1 MASRRLLCLFFPSLV
16 IDRCQREYPA
26 RCTYPFVVVREDN
39 SHLHIVAANTLAI
52 QSGIRPAMRLADART
67 LAPTLQILL
76 DDATAN
82 ARVKQRLT
90 DWCGRYSPLVACDGF
105 DGIVIDVAGCTHL
118 FGTEA
123 TLLADI
129 EARIH
134 RSGYQVRGAIAD
146 TLGAAWALARYGKNT
161 IVSREELPGA
171 LDPLPVA
178 ALRLPHEVIA
188 KLQRLGLSTVTALRR
203 MPRQSLAVR
212 YGPLPVL
219 RLDQAFGYAEEPIAP
234 QHPPAPYR
242 SQRILADPIGT
253 VSAVEYVLL
262 DLLKELCARM
272 EAANLG
278 ARLLQVDCYRVDGSV
293 ASCCIGTSKPVRSI
307 THLMRLFAERLEKV
321 DAGFGIE
328 ALILSVTNVD
338 KLDPAQISLS
348 RLASSDEEDAAL
360 DRLLDRIGMRLGFQE
375 VCRVQV
381 SESWLP
387 ESSLK
392 FQSVFAPGNPN
403 AIWPESRVRPVRLI
417 NPPISIGVSTMFP
430 DDIPVQF
437 QLGHRS
443 RRIIRAEGPERLT
456 PEWWRDDTSSTWE
469 QRDYY
474 RIEDDGGHRLWIFR
488 EKSSSSS
495 AGEERWFL
503 HGHLP

>member
-1 MASRRLLCLFFPSLV
+1 MASRRLLSLFFPSLV
-16 IDRCQREYPA
+16 IDRCQREDPS
-26 RCTYPFVVVREDN
+26 RRTYPFVVVREDS
-39 SHLHIVAANTLAI
+39 SHLYIVAANALAI

-67 LAPTLQILL
+67 LAPTLKVLL
-76 DDATAN
+76 DDAAAN
-82 ARVKQRLT
+82 ACVKQRLT
-90 DWCGRYSPLVACDGF
+90 DWCRRYSPLVADDGF
-105 DGIVIDVAGCTHL
+105 DGIVIDITGCTHL
-118 FGTEA
+118 FGTET
-123 TLLADI
+123 TLLEDI
-129 EARIH
+129 ATRIH
-134 RSGYQVRGAIAD
+134 RSGYRVRGAIGD
-146 TLGAAWALARYGKNT
+146 TLGAAWALARYGKRT
-161 IVSREELPGA
+161 IVSREELSGT
-171 LDPLPVA
+171 LDPLPIG
-178 ALRLPHEVIA
+178 ALRLPQEILA
-188 KLQRLGLSTVTALRR
+188 KLQRLGLNTVGALRR
-203 MPRQSLAVR
+203 MPRRSLTVR

-219 RLDQAFGYAEEPIAP
+219 RLDQAFGSAEEPIAP
-234 QHPPAPYR
+234 HHPPAPYR
-242 SQRILADPIGT
+242 SQRILAEPIGT
-253 VSAVEYVLL
+253 VSAVAYILL
-262 DLLKELCARM
+262 ELLKELCARM
-272 EAANLG
+272 ETAHLG
-278 ARLLQVDCYRVDGSV
+278 ARFLQLDCYRVDGSV
-293 ASCCIGTSKPVRSI
+293 AQCCVGTSKPVRS
-307 THLMRLFAERLEKV
+307 TEHLMRLFTEKLEKV

-328 ALILSVTNVD
+328 TLILSVTNVD

-348 RLASSDEEDAAL
+348 RLASSDEEDDAL

-381 SESWLP
+381 NESWRP

-417 NPPISIGVSTMFP
+417 HPPIGIAVSTMFP

-443 RRIIRAEGPERLT
+443 RRILRAEGPERLT
-456 PEWWRDDTSSTWE
+456 PEWWRDDTASLWE

-495 AGEERWFL
+495 PGEERWFL

>member
-1 MASRRLLCLFFPSLV
+1 MAARRLLCLFFPSFV
-16 IDRCQREYPA
+16 IDRCQREDPA
-26 RCTYPFVVVREDN
+26 RCTYPFVVVREDR
-39 SHLHIVAANTLAI
+39 SHLRIVAANALAI

-76 DDATAN
+76 DDAAAN
-82 ARVKQRLT
+82 TRVKQCLT
-90 DWCGRYSPLVACDGF
+90 EWCRRYSPLVACDGF
-105 DGIVIDVAGCTHL
+105 GGIVIDITGCTHL

-129 EARIH
+129 EARIQ
-134 RSGYQVRGAIAD
+134 RSGYRVRGAIAD
-146 TLGAAWALARYGKNT
+146 TFGAAWALARYGKHT
-161 IVSREELPGA
+161 IVSSEELPGT
-171 LDPLPVA
+171 LNPLPVG
-178 ALRLPHEVIA
+178 ALRLPQEVIV
-188 KLQRLGLSTVTALRR
+188 KLQRLGLSTVAALRR
-203 MPRQSLAVR
+203 MPRRSLAVR
-212 YGPLPVL
+212 YGPLLLL
-219 RLDQAFGYAEEPIAP
+219 RLDQAFGSAEEPIAP
-234 QHPPAPYR
+234 QHPVTPYR

-253 VSAVEYVLL
+253 VSAVAYVLL

-272 EAANLG
+272 EAADLG
-278 ARLLQVDCYRVDGSV
+278 ARLLQLDCYRVDGSV
-293 ASCCIGTSKPVRSI
+293 AQCCVGTSKPVRST
-307 THLMRLFAERLEKV
+307 THLMRLFAEKLEKV

-328 ALILSVTNVD
+328 TLILSVTNVD

-348 RLASSDEEDAAL
+348 RLASPNEEDDAL
-360 DRLLDRIGMRLGFQE
+360 DRLLDRVGMRLGFQE

-381 SESWLP
+381 NESWLP

-403 AIWPESRVRPVRLI
+403 AVWPESRVRPVRLI

-456 PEWWRDDTSSTWE
+456 PEWWRDEVSFVWK

-474 RIEDDGGHRLWIFR
+474 RIEDDQGHRLWIFR
-488 EKSSSSS
+488 EKPSSL

>member
-16 IDRCQREYPA
+16 IDRCQREDPS
-26 RCTYPFVVVREDN
+26 RRTYPFVVVREDS
-39 SHLHIVAANTLAI
+39 SHLYIVAANALAV
-52 QSGIRPAMRLADART
+52 QSGIRPPMLLADART

-76 DDATAN
+76 DDAAAN

-90 DWCGRYSPLVACDGF
+90 DWCRRYSPLVACDGF
-105 DGIVIDVAGCTHL
+105 GGIVIDITGCTHL
-118 FGTEA
+118 FGNEA

-134 RSGYQVRGAIAD
+134 RSGYRVRGAIGD
-146 TLGAAWALARYGKNT
+146 TLGAAWALARYGKHT
-161 IVSREELPGA
+161 IVSREGLLGA
-171 LDPLPVA
+171 LDPLPVS
-178 ALRLPHEVIA
+178 ALRLPQEVIA
-188 KLQRLGLSTVTALRR
+188 KLQRLGLSTIAALRR
-203 MPRQSLAVR
+203 MPRPSLTVR

-234 QHPPAPYR
+234 QYPPASYR
-242 SQRILADPIGT
+242 SQRILADPINT
-253 VSAVEYVLL
+253 VSAVTYVLL

-278 ARLLQVDCYRVDGSV
+278 ARFLQLDCYRVDGTV
-293 ASCCIGTSKPVRSI
+293 AQCCIGTSKPVRST
-307 THLMRLFAERLEKV
+307 THIMRLFAEKLEKV

-328 ALILSVTNVD
+328 TLILSITNVD
-338 KLDPAQISLS
+338 KLDPAQIPLS
-348 RLASSDEEDAAL
+348 RLASPDEEDAAL
-360 DRLLDRIGMRLGFQE
+360 DRLLDRVGVRLGFQE
-375 VCRVQV
+375 VCRIQV
-381 SESWLP
+381 NESWLP

-392 FQSVFAPGNPN
+392 FQSVFAPSNPN
-403 AIWPESRVRPVRLI
+403 AIWPENRVRPVRLI

-437 QLGHRS
+437 QLGQRS
-443 RRIIRAEGPERLT
+443 RRILRAEGPERLT
-456 PEWWRDDTSSTWE
+456 PEWWRDNTASIWE

-474 RIEDDGGHRLWIFR
+474 RIEDDHGHRLWIFR
-488 EKSSSSS
+488 EKSPSSSP
-495 AGEERWFL
+495 GEERWFL

>member
-16 IDRCQREYPA
+16 IDRCQREDPA
-26 RCTYPFVVVREDN
+26 RCTSPFVVVREN
-39 SHLHIVAANTLAI
+39 SSHLHIVAANALAI
-52 QSGIRPAMRLADART
+52 QSGIRIEMRLADART

-76 DDATAN
+76 DDVAAN
-82 ARVKQRLT
+82 DHVKQRLT
-90 DWCGRYSPLVACDGF
+90 NWCRRYSPLVACDGF
-105 DGIVIDVAGCTHL
+105 GGIVIDITGCTHL
-118 FGTEA
+118 FGNEA
-123 TLLADI
+123 TLLEDI

-134 RSGYQVRGAIAD
+134 RSGYRVRGAIAN

-161 IVSREELPGA
+161 IVSMEELPEA
-171 LDPLPVA
+171 LDPLPVG
-178 ALRLPHEVIA
+178 ALRLPQEVIA
-188 KLQRLGLSTVTALRR
+188 KLQRLGLSTVAALRR
-203 MPRQSLAVR
+203 MPRRSLAVR
-212 YGPLPVL
+212 YGPLIVL
-219 RLDQAFGYAEEPIAP
+219 RLDQAFGYADEPIAP
-234 QHPPAPYR
+234 RQSVAPYR
-242 SQRILADPIGT
+242 SQRVLADPIST
-253 VSAVEYVLL
+253 VSAVAYVLL

-278 ARLLQVDCYRVDGSV
+278 ARFLQLDCYRVDGTV
-293 ASCCIGTSKPVRSI
+293 ARCCVGTSKPVRST
-307 THLMRLFAERLEKV
+307 THLMRLFTEKLEKV

-328 ALILSVTNVD
+328 TLILSVTNVD

-348 RLASSDEEDAAL
+348 RLASSDEDDAAL
-360 DRLLDRIGMRLGFQE
+360 DRLLDRVGMRLGFQE
-375 VCRVQV
+375 VCRIQV
-381 SESWLP
+381 NESWLP

-392 FQSVFAPGNPN
+392 FQSVFAPSNPN

-437 QLGHRS
+437 QLGQRS

-456 PEWWRDDTSSTWE
+456 PEWWRDDTTFFWE

-495 AGEERWFL
+495 GEERWFL